1 MKNEEKR
8 QNRIMAMQLLYS
20 MDMNGTSKEEVLSN
34 ANKELLNDE
43 IKELVEYVDKNIIEI
58 DSLISKSLTNY
69 TINRLNAVDRSII
82 RVSVAEL
89 MLGRLDKSIIIDE
102 ALEITK
108 LFSDEGN
115 HKAVAFNN
123 RLLQSIVDNLHK

>member
-43 IKELVEYVDKNIIEI
+43 VKELVEYVDKNIIEI

-89 MLGRLDKSIIIDE
+89 MLGRIDKSIIIDE

-123 RLLQSIVDNLHK
+123 RLLQSIVDNLKK

>member
-43 IKELVEYVDKNIIEI
+43 VKELVEYVDKNIIEI

-89 MLGRLDKSIIIDE
+89 MLGRIDKSIIIDE

-123 RLLQSIVDNLHK
+123 RLLQSIVYNLQK

>member
-1 MKNEEKR
+1 
-8 QNRIMAMQLLYS
+8 MAMQLIYS
-20 MDMNGTSKEEVLSN
+20 MDINGTSKEEVLAG

-43 IKELVEYVDKNIIEI
+43 VKELVEFVDANIVEI
-58 DSLISKSLTNY
+58 DSLISRSLTNY

-82 RVSVAEL
+82 RVSTAEL
-89 MLGRLDKSIIIDE
+89 MMNKADKSIIIDE

-123 RLLQSIVDNLHK
+123 RLLQSIVDNLQK

>member
-43 IKELVEYVDKNIIEI
+43 VKELVEYVDKNIIEI

-89 MLGRLDKSIIIDE
+89 MLGRIDKSIIIDE

-123 RLLQSIVDNLHK
+123 RLLQSIVDNLQK

>member
-43 IKELVEYVDKNIIEI
+43 VKELVEYVDKNIIEI

-89 MLGRLDKSIIIDE
+89 MLGRIDKSIIIDE